1 MLAKRVS
8 ESNSLDTLSVE
19 EAWTSIE
26 AFLNEKLCTI
36 KEEIRHYPAPI
47 PACDAQFNYLLE
59 QRSHLPQEI
68 ARVQGFK
75 HSALQTEA
83 RNILHTFIAT
93 CPYLD
98 EVQLSRYVER

>member
-1 MLAKRVS
+1 MLAKRAS
-8 ESNSLDTLSVE
+8 ESNALDILSVE

-26 AFLNEKLCTI
+26 AFLNEKLCVV

-68 ARVQGFK
+68 ARVQAFRQ
-75 HSALQTEA
+75 SASQKDA
-83 RNILHTFIAT
+83 RKVLNTFIAT
-93 CPYLD
+93 SLYLN
-98 EVQLSRYVER
+98 ELQLSRAIAK